1 MAAGEQ
7 YKVTLIDID
16 GKETEVVC
24 DGWNPLDY
32 AVTHIKKDDPL
43 YKLCTGTSGDIE
55 IPLGD
60 KSYTLSRKTK
70 KILEK
75 ASS

>member
-1 MAAGEQ
+1 MAGEQ
-7 YKVTLIDID
+7 YKAVFIDID
-16 GKETEVVC
+16 GKETEVIC

-43 YKLCTGTSGDIE
+43 YKLCTETSEDIE
-55 IPLGD
+55 ILLGD
-60 KSYTLSRKTK
+60 KSYTIHRKK
-70 KILEK
+70 RKISER